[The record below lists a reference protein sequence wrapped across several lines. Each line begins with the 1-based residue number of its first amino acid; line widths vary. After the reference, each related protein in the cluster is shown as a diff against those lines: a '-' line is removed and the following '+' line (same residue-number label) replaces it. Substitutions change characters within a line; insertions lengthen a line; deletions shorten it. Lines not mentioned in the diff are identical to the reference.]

1 MPCVRMQAHM
11 RLLLLT
17 QGVAVRSSALTTS
30 VSSHE
35 WQNFLNVVNGM
46 KEPRYIYI
54 YILYIHRLSSC
65 FFSPSPLQLSTYD
78 LLICQFQSCLAMED
92 AWLQVAV
99 EAKLQDTWPKNRG
112 KPPLETR
119 NVCCEIVKEML
130 CTVFKYIEHNTMKYH
145 ISIQY

>member
-1 MPCVRMQAHM
+1 MAK
-11 RLLLLT
+11 LLKC
-17 QGVAVRSSALTTS
+17 S
-30 VSSHE
+30 E
-35 WQNFLNVVNGM
+35 WN
-46 KEPRYIYI
+46 ERTHIYI
-54 YILYIHRLSSC
+54 YYIYIHRLSSC

-130 CTVFKYIEHNTMKYH
+130 CTVFKYIKHNTMKYH